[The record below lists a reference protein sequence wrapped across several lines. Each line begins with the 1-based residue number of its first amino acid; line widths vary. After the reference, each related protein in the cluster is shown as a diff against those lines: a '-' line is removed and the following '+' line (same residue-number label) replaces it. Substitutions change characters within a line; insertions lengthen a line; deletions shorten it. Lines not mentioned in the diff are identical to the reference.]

1 MKIAVLRCPH
11 GTFQISDVDLCIIL
25 AFQRLCIMATVSNYA
40 TAELYRAQRISP
52 LSVFSQK
59 FSTDKDF
66 LLLFNRKYLATVAV
80 ILCCGTKAL
89 FS

>member
-1 MKIAVLRCPH
+1 MQIAVLRCPH
-11 GTFQISDVDLCIIL
+11 GTFQISDVDLCITL

-40 TAELYRAQRISP
+40 TAELYR
-52 LSVFSQK
+52 SVFSQK
-59 FSTDKDF
+59 FSTDKDC